1 MACRHISTRLP
12 KNERNPITSL
22 AEFIDKYHHIGDFMT
37 ISSRASTLSTPTG
50 LNLEE
55 LKQALFENIRL
66 RLGGDIIDLELDP
79 QHYEAAFNY
88 AIRLYR
94 QRAQNATVES
104 YTLMTVIQNVDT
116 YTLPE
121 EFINV
126 RSLFRRTV
134 GLETGPSS
142 TSFDPFSSAILNTY
156 LLNYNYTGGMA
167 TYDFYAGYVE
177 LAARMFGGYVSYTF
191 NPVTK
196 VLRVVRDFKGT
207 GERILIWADVQRPIA
222 ELLQDPGAGVWIG
235 DFTLAV
241 LKGIIGEARE
251 KFATIA
257 GPSGGSSLNGT
268 AMKSESREA
277 QEKLLEDLRRYQ
289 DYSQPLTWIQG

>member
-1 MACRHISTRLP
+1 MAADP
-12 KNERNPITSL
+12 L
-22 AEFIDKYHHIGDFMT
+22 A
-37 ISSRASTLSTPTG
+37 TPTNA
-50 LNLEE
+50 NLTQ
-55 LKQALFENIRL
+55 LKEGLFENLRL

-79 QHYEAAFNY
+79 DHYDAAYNY
-88 AIRLYR
+88 AIKLYR

-104 YTLMTVIQNVDT
+104 YTLMRVEKNVDT
-116 YTLPE
+116 YTLPS

-126 RSLFRRTV
+126 RALFRRTV

-156 LLNYNYTGGMA
+156 LLNYNYTGGLA

-177 LAARMFGGYVSYTF
+177 LAARMFGGYVTYTF

-196 VLRVVRDFKGT
+196 ALRVVRDFKGS
-207 GERILIWADVQRPIA
+207 GERILIWADVQRPEI
-222 ELLQDPGAGVWIG
+222 ELIQDPGAGVWIG
-235 DFTLAV
+235 DYTLAV

-251 KFATIA
+251 KFQSIA
-257 GPSGGSSLNGT
+257 GPGGGTSLNGA
-268 AMKSESREA
+268 AMKSESKA
-277 QEKLLEDLRRYQ
+277 DQERLIMELKNYV

>member
-1 MACRHISTRLP
+1 MTVSV
-12 KNERNPITSL
+12 L
-22 AEFIDKYHHIGDFMT
+22 A
-37 ISSRASTLSTPTG
+37 SPLSTPSSLT
-50 LNLEE
+50 LEE
-55 LKQALFENIRL
+55 LKQALFNNIRL

-79 QHYEAAFNY
+79 QHYEAAYNY
-88 AIRLYR
+88 AIKIYR
-94 QRAQNATVES
+94 QRAQNATIES
-104 YTLMTVIQNVDT
+104 YTLMTVEKNVYE
-116 YTLPE
+116 YTLPS

-177 LAARMFGGYVSYTF
+177 LAARMFGGYVNYTF

-196 VLRVVRDFKGT
+196 LLKVVRDFKGT
-207 GERILIWADVQRPIA
+207 GERILIWADVQRPEI

-235 DFTLAV
+235 DYTFAT

-251 KFATIA
+251 KFSQIA
-257 GPSGGSSLNGT
+257 GPGGGTGLNGA
-268 AMKSESREA
+268 AMKSEA
-277 QEKLLEDLRRYQ
+277 KALQDTLIEDLRKYQ
-289 DYSQPLTWIQG
+289 DGSQPLTWIQG

>member
-1 MACRHISTRLP
+1 
-12 KNERNPITSL
+12 
-22 AEFIDKYHHIGDFMT
+22 MT
-37 ISSRASTLSTPTG
+37 ANILTTPSNLTLD
-50 LNLEE
+50 E
-55 LKQALFENIRL
+55 LKEALFNNLRL

-88 AIRLYR
+88 TIKLYR
-94 QRAQNATVES
+94 QRAQNATAES
-104 YTLMTVIQNVDT
+104 YTLMTVIQNIDT
-116 YTLPE
+116 YTLPQ

-177 LAARMFGGYVSYTF
+177 LAARMFGGYVTYTF
-191 NPVTK
+191 DPVTK

-207 GERILIWADVQRPIA
+207 GERILIWADVQRPV
-222 ELLQDPGAGVWIG
+222 EVLLQDPGAGVWIG
-235 DFTLAV
+235 DFVLAV

-251 KFATIA
+251 KFGSIA
-257 GPSGGSSLNGT
+257 GPGGGSTLNGT
-268 AMKSESREA
+268 AMKAESKALQEA
-277 QEKLLEDLRRYQ
+277 LLNDLRQYQ
-289 DYSQPLTWIQG
+289 DYSQPLTWVQG

>member
-1 MACRHISTRLP
+1 
-12 KNERNPITSL
+12 
-22 AEFIDKYHHIGDFMT
+22 MT
-37 ISSRASTLSTPTG
+37 ASILTTPSNLTLD
-50 LNLEE
+50 E
-55 LKQALFENIRL
+55 LKDALFTNLRL
-66 RLGGDIIDLELDP
+66 RLGDGIIDIELDP

-88 AIRLYR
+88 TIKLYR
-94 QRAQNATVES
+94 QRAQNATAES
-104 YTLMTVIQNVDT
+104 YTLMTVIQNIDT
-116 YTLPE
+116 YTLPQ

-126 RSLFRRTV
+126 RALFRRTV

-177 LAARMFGGYVSYTF
+177 LAARMFGGYVNYTF
-191 NPVTK
+191 DPVTK

-207 GERILIWADVQRPIA
+207 GERILVWADVQRPV
-222 ELLQDPGAGVWIG
+222 EVLLQDPGAGVWIG
-235 DFTLAV
+235 DYVLAV

-251 KFATIA
+251 KFGTIA
-257 GPSGGSSLNGT
+257 GPGGGTTLNGT
-268 AMKSESREA
+268 AMKAESKALQEA
-277 QEKLLEDLRRYQ
+277 LLDDLRKYQ

>member
-1 MACRHISTRLP
+1 MATNI
-12 KNERNPITSL
+12 
-22 AEFIDKYHHIGDFMT
+22 
-37 ISSRASTLSTPTG
+37 LSTPT
-50 LNLEE
+50 NLTEEE
-55 LKQALFENIRL
+55 LKQALFKNLAL
-66 RLGGDIIDLELDP
+66 RLGDGIIDIELDP

-88 AIRLYR
+88 TIKLYR
-94 QRAQNATVES
+94 QRAQNATIES
-104 YTLMTVIQNVDT
+104 YTLMTVIKNVYE
-116 YTLPE
+116 YTLPQ

-142 TSFDPFSSAILNTY
+142 TAFDPFSSAILNTY

-177 LAARMFGGYVSYTF
+177 LAARMFGGYVNYTF

-196 VLRVVRDFKGT
+196 VLKVVRDFKGT
-207 GERILIWADVQRPIA
+207 GERILIWADVQRPVI

-235 DFTLAV
+235 DFTLAT
-241 LKGIIGEARE
+241 LKTIIGEARE
-251 KFATIA
+251 KFGTIA
-257 GPSGGSSLNGT
+257 GPGGGTSLNGT
-268 AMKSESREA
+268 AMKAEGKALQES
-277 QEKLLEDLRRYQ
+277 LLDDLRKYQ

>member
-1 MACRHISTRLP
+1 MAANIL
-12 KNERNPITSL
+12 
-22 AEFIDKYHHIGDFMT
+22 D
-37 ISSRASTLSTPTG
+37 TPTN
-50 LNLEE
+50 LNLAE

-79 QHYEAAFNY
+79 EHYEASYNY
-88 AIRLYR
+88 AIKVYR
-94 QRAQNATVES
+94 QRAQNATQES
-104 YTLMTVIQNVDT
+104 YTLMTVIKNVDT
-116 YTLPE
+116 YTLPQ

-142 TSFDPFSSAILNTY
+142 SSFDPFSSAILNTY

-177 LAARMFGGYVSYTF
+177 LAARMFGGYVTYTF
-191 NPVTK
+191 DPVTK

-207 GERILIWADVQRPIA
+207 GERILIWADIQRPEEVLI
-222 ELLQDPGAGVWIG
+222 QDPYAGVWIA
-235 DFTLAV
+235 DFIIAI

-251 KFATIA
+251 KFGSIA
-257 GPSGGSSLNGT
+257 GPSGGTTLNGT
-268 AMKSESREA
+268 AMKAESAKA
-277 QEKLLEDLRRYQ
+277 QEALILELKNYVDG
-289 DYSQPLTWIQG
+289 SQPLTWIQG

>member
-1 MACRHISTRLP
+1 MANDP
-12 KNERNPITSL
+12 
-22 AEFIDKYHHIGDFMT
+22 
-37 ISSRASTLSTPTG
+37 LSTPT
-50 LNLEE
+50 NFDLEE
-55 LKQALFENIRL
+55 LKQGLFQNLRY
-66 RLGGDIIDLELDP
+66 RLGDGIIDLELDP
-79 QHYEAAFNY
+79 EHFEASYNY
-88 AIRLYR
+88 AIKVYR

-104 YTLMTVIQNVDT
+104 YTLMTVIKNVDT
-116 YTLPE
+116 YTLPA

-142 TSFDPFSSAILNTY
+142 TAFDPFSSAILNTY

-177 LAARMFGGYVSYTF
+177 LAARMFGGYVTYTF

-207 GERILIWADVQRPIA
+207 GERILIWADVQRPEI

-235 DFTLAV
+235 DFILAQ
-241 LKGIIGEARE
+241 LKMIIGEARE
-251 KFATIA
+251 KYGSIA
-257 GPSGGSSLNGT
+257 GPGGGTTLNGS
-268 AMKSESREA
+268 AMKAEAKEA
-277 QEKLLEDLRRYQ
+277 QEKLIEQLKAYV
-289 DYSQPLTWIQG
+289 DYSQPLTWVQG

>member
-1 MACRHISTRLP
+1 
-12 KNERNPITSL
+12 
-22 AEFIDKYHHIGDFMT
+22 MT
-37 ISSRASTLSTPTG
+37 ASILSTPT
-50 LNLEE
+50 NLTLDE

-88 AIRLYR
+88 AIKIYR
-94 QRAQNATVES
+94 QRAQNATAES
-104 YTLMTVIQNVDT
+104 YTLMTVIKNVDT
-116 YTLPE
+116 YTLPQ

-156 LLNYNYTGGMA
+156 LLNYNYTGGLA

-177 LAARMFGGYVSYTF
+177 LAARMFGGYVNYTF
-191 NPVTK
+191 DPVTK

-207 GERILIWADVQRPIA
+207 GERILIWADVQRTVEVLI
-222 ELLQDPGAGVWIG
+222 QDPGAGVWIA

-251 KFATIA
+251 KFGTIA
-257 GPSGGSSLNGT
+257 GPGGGTSLNGA
-268 AMKSESREA
+268 AMKAESKVLQEA
-277 QEKLLEDLRRYQ
+277 LIDELKRYV